1 MYLASATRPD
11 ISFAVSKLCRFTS
24 NPGDDHWCVLERVMH
39 YLTSTMD
46 YGIHYSSYPVVLEG
60 YNDAN

>member
-1 MYLASATRPD
+1 
-11 ISFAVSKLCRFTS
+11 
-24 NPGDDHWCVLERVMH
+24 
-39 YLTSTMD
+39 MD